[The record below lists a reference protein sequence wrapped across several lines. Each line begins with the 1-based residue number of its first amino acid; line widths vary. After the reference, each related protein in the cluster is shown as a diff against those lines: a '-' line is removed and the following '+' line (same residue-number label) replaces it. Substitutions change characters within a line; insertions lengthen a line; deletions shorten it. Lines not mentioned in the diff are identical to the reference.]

1 MICIYDECLV
11 CASTHSIPEKHFHIT
26 ICVCFFIMGLEVR
39 LQFPFWLL
47 LCPWVFKNPICQI
60 VNHWESEPNDVH
72 CTREVSSTKNPNP
85 VKKFPENFLSGFFT
99 AYISSFVNLWILI
112 ALLYS
117 VILLWVCWDLAPH
130 FIIPWSSFSEWNSRL
145 NCTVIIC
152 TFALP
157 QSWVKLLFI
166 SNALITIMLYVVVS
180 LINFLQYFKQI
191 QVKLHEAFMIYAICW
206 CPPLSLQLSSSCVTF
221 FHFWTSKCIKSLL

>member
-1 MICIYDECLV
+1 MYKRSFINKKTKSSQKI
-11 CASTHSIPEKHFHIT
+11 SRK
-26 ICVCFFIMGLEVR
+26 FFIR
-39 LQFPFWLL
+39 
-47 LCPWVFKNPICQI
+47 I
-60 VNHWESEPNDVH
+60 
-72 CTREVSSTKNPNP
+72 
-85 VKKFPENFLSGFFT
+85 FT

-157 QSWVKLLFI
+157 QSWVKLCYLSLMLWLLLCCMLLWVLLTFFNTSNRSKWSCTKHLRFTPFADVLHWASSYHRHALLFFI
-166 SNALITIMLYVVVS
+166 SEPVS
-180 LINFLQYFKQI
+180 ASKAFCKICCNI
-191 QVKLHEAFMIYAICW
+191 QSNIH
-206 CPPLSLQLSSSCVTF
+206 LQLFCWVDLPWGL
-221 FHFWTSKCIKSLL
+221 HK